1 MCETVLRDQ
10 IIRPENNN
18 PGENRNKT
26 TENTSKHFQVISN
39 RALLCSFPSSRVV
52 QIVKNLS
59 ASSKDTKDMSLILG
73 SRRSL
78 GRGNGNPFQYSCFGN
93 PMDRGTWRAAALR
106 VAKS

>member
-59 ASSKDTKDMSLILG
+59 AS
-73 SRRSL
+73 
-78 GRGNGNPFQYSCFGN
+78 
-93 PMDRGTWRAAALR
+93 
-106 VAKS
+106 AKGCRE

>member
-39 RALLCSFPSSRVV
+39 RALLCSFPSSWVV
-52 QIVKNLS
+52 QVVKNLPVQRHKRYEFDS
-59 ASSKDTKDMSLILG
+59 WTKKISWK
-73 SRRSL
+73 RK
-78 GRGNGNPFQYSCFGN
+78 
-93 PMDRGTWRAAALR
+93 W
-106 VAKS
+106 